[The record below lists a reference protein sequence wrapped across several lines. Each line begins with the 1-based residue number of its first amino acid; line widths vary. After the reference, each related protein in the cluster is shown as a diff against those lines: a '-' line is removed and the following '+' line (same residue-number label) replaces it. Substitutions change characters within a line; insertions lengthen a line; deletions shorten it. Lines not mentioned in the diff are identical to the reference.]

1 MFNANEHEKKG
12 PKKRAPDNSRQSKMD
27 LCAGEPAGC
36 VSTGAALVAGHEL
49 WTDFLGTCAAAYA
62 SVEGQCALAHY
73 DETSEGMRERTL
85 ACARA
90 LGPRAIWLVQRG
102 TRCLVAE
109 KECIAAL
116 IAAGYDARP
125 GGQGARARVSP
136 A

>member
-1 MFNANEHEKKG
+1 
-12 PKKRAPDNSRQSKMD
+12 MD

-36 VSTGAALVAGHEL
+36 VSTGAALVASHEL

-102 TRCLVAE
+102 TRCFAAD